1 MAWRDDYRPGSW
13 RGVPFHLKS
22 ATRTGGR
29 RTVLD
34 EFPLRDTPSTQDM
47 GRKARQFNLVMTV
60 IGTDYMAQR
69 DELIEALE
77 ASGPGTLM
85 HPFYGELYVAPLG
98 DYSIEESLDQGG
110 LARITQN
117 FVEAGEKPRPD
128 SQPLAGAA
136 VNSAADLVQ
145 AEALEEFE
153 DKWGV
158 LGFASSVAEHAEA
171 ALGTATGF
179 LGDAFETAQGWAGM
193 AMDQVGGLYSTAQGY
208 ANLAMNKLNGITSG
222 ILSGGGLLA
231 QGGQFGTLLGRF
243 TGSISSL
250 ILSPGNLGMGL
261 LGLVRGMTSS
271 LSPFGAFQALTS
283 LFGLGS
289 KAKSVRGSGYV
300 TPARAQQATNQAA
313 IYTLIERAAVAE
325 AARLAT
331 GRPLAASAP
340 VNGSTV
346 SSSPA
351 SESTQVL
358 PGLTYN
364 NREEAVETRDVLVA
378 ELDRQQ
384 LQASP
389 ERYRALAGLTTA
401 LVADLNRRSASL
413 APLTRFTPGATMPA
427 LVIAHRLYGDAS
439 RAGEIVARNRIAHP
453 GFVPGG
459 QALEVLKD
467 A

>member
-1 MAWRDDYRPGSW
+1 MAWRDEYRPGAF

-60 IGTDYMAQR
+60 IGTDYMTQR

-117 FVEAGEKPRPD
+117 FVEAGDKPRPD

-179 LGDAFETAQGWAGM
+179 LSDAFETAQGYASM
-193 AMDQVGGLYSTAQGY
+193 ATG
-208 ANLAMNKLNGITSG
+208 KLNGITSG
-222 ILSGGGLLA
+222 ILSGGELLA

-243 TGSISSL
+243 TGSLSSL

-271 LSPFGAFQALTS
+271 LNPFGAFQALTS
-283 LFGLGS
+283 LFGLGN

-331 GRPLAASAP
+331 GRPLAAAAP
-340 VNGSTV
+340 INGSTV
-346 SSSPA
+346 TSSPA

-364 NREEAVETRDVLVA
+364 NREEAVETRDVLIA

-389 ERYRALAGLTTA
+389 ERYRALVGLTTA
-401 LVADLNRRSASL
+401 LVADLNHRSASL